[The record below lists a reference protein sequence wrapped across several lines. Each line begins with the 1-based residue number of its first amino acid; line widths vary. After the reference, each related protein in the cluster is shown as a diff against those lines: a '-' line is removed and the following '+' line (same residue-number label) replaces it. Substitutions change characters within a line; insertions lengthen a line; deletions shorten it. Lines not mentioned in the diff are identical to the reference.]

1 MAQLTYDPTPA
12 DQPEFN
18 EAEQEALEVGEKALA
33 EQENMLAGKFR
44 DAEEL
49 EKAYI
54 ELQKK
59 LGNNES
65 EETEEVRDDETSP
78 EEVEEPSAHETLL
91 SEASA
96 EYYDK
101 GELTPETME
110 KLTSMSSEDLLSTYM
125 KMQQDAPQAEPVAD
139 LSDKQVENI
148 KELAGGEEQYG
159 QLVGWAAENLPEEA
173 VKGFDSLI
181 ESGNEQAIRLA
192 VRGLMAEYENQNG
205 FEGQMLSG
213 KAAVDK
219 MDVSR
224 SQAEVVQAMGDPRYD
239 RDPAYRQDVFAKLE
253 RSNINY

>member
-33 EQENMLAGKFR
+33 EQEQMLAGKFK

-59 LGNNES
+59 LGTNEES

-78 EEVEEPSAHETLL
+78 EEVEEPSESETLIG
-91 SEASA
+91 EASA
-96 EYYDK
+96 EYYEK
-101 GELTPETME
+101 GELSPETLE
-110 KLTSMSSEDLLSTYM
+110 KLQGMSSEDLINTYM
-125 KMQQDAPQAEPVAD
+125 KMQGDAPAPEPVAD

-148 KELAGGEEQYG
+148 KGLAGGEEQYG
-159 QLVGWAAENLPEEA
+159 QLVGWAAENLPEET
-173 VKGFDSLI
+173 VKGFDTLI

-213 KAAVDK
+213 KSA
-219 MDVSR
+219 
-224 SQAEVVQAMGDPRYD
+224 PF
-239 RDPAYRQDVFAKLE
+239 P
-253 RSNINY
+253 